1 MENQLPIRVE
11 EAVKSIDA
19 AAKVILFGSR
29 ARGEARE
36 DSDWD
41 FLILTSKA
49 VTPNLEDEF
58 RTKLYDLE
66 LEYEQVISSVIEN
79 EQNWENYLNAEF
91 YKNVQADG
99 IEVATLKA
107 A

>member
-1 MENQLPIRVE
+1 MESQLPIQVE
-11 EAVKSIDA
+11 EAVHTIDP

-41 FLILTSKA
+41 FLILTTQI
-49 VTPNLEDEF
+49 VTPELEDEF
-58 RTKLYDLE
+58 RRKLYDLE
-66 LEYEQVISSVIEN
+66 LKYEQVISSVIEN
-79 EQNWENYLNAEF
+79 DKNWENYLNSEF
-91 YKNVQADG
+91 YKNVHADG
-99 IEVATLKA
+99 IEVETLKA

>member
-1 MENQLPIRVE
+1 MESQLPIEVE
-11 EAVKSIDA
+11 EAVQSIDP

-41 FLILTSKA
+41 FLILTSKE
-49 VTPNLEDEF
+49 VTPALEDEF
-58 RTKLYDLE
+58 RTKLYELE

-79 EQNWENYLNAEF
+79 DENWENYLNSEF

-99 IEVATLKA
+99 IEVDTLKA

>member
-11 EAVKSIDA
+11 EMVKSIDA
-19 AAKVILFGSR
+19 SAKVILFGSR

-41 FLILTSKA
+41 FLILTSKE

-58 RTKLYDLE
+58 RVKLYDLE

-79 EQNWENYLNAEF
+79 EQNWKNYLNSEF
-91 YKNVQADG
+91 YNNIQTDG
-99 IEVATLKA
+99 IEVETLKA

>member
-1 MENQLPIRVE
+1 MESQLPIQVE
-11 EAVKSIDA
+11 EAVRTVDS

-29 ARGEARE
+29 ARGEARK

-41 FLILTSKA
+41 FLILTSQE
-49 VTPNLEDEF
+49 VTPALEDEF
-58 RTKLYDLE
+58 RAKLYELE

-79 EQNWENYLNAEF
+79 NQNWENYLNSEF
-91 YKNVQADG
+91 YKNVEMDG
-99 IEVATLKA
+99 IEVDTLKA

>member
-1 MENQLPIRVE
+1 MESQLPLQVE
-11 EAVKSIDA
+11 EAVRSIDS

-29 ARGEARE
+29 ARGEALE

-41 FLILTSKA
+41 FLILTSQE
-49 VTPNLEDEF
+49 VTPALEDEF
-58 RTKLYDLE
+58 RTKLYELE

-79 EQNWENYLNAEF
+79 DQHWENYLNSEF
-91 YKNVQADG
+91 YKNVQKDG
-99 IEVATLKA
+99 IEVETLKA

>member
-1 MENQLPIRVE
+1 MENQLLTRVE
-11 EAVKSIDA
+11 EMVKSIDA
-19 AAKVILFGSR
+19 SAKVILFGSR

-41 FLILTSKA
+41 FLILTSKE

-58 RTKLYDLE
+58 RVKLYGLE

-79 EQNWENYLNAEF
+79 EQNWKNYLNSEF
-91 YKNVQADG
+91 YKNIQTDG
-99 IEVATLKA
+99 IEVETLKA

>member
-1 MENQLPIRVE
+1 MENQLPIQVE
-11 EAVKSIDA
+11 ASVKSIDPL
-19 AAKVILFGSR
+19 AKVILFGSR

-41 FLILTSKA
+41 FLILTEREI
-49 VTPNLEDEF
+49 TPMLEDEI
-58 RTKLYDLE
+58 RTKIYELE

-79 EQNWENYLNAEF
+79 EENWENYLNSEF
-91 YKNVQADG
+91 YKNVQTDG
-99 IEVATLKA
+99 IEVETLRA

>member
-1 MENQLPIRVE
+1 MESQLPIQVE
-11 EAVKSIDA
+11 KAVQSIDS

-29 ARGEARE
+29 ARGEARG

-41 FLILTSKA
+41 FLILTSRE
-49 VTPNLEDEF
+49 VTPDLEDEF
-58 RTKLYDLE
+58 RTKLYELE

-79 EQNWENYLNAEF
+79 DQHWENYMHSEF
-91 YKNVQADG
+91 YKNVQTDG
-99 IEVATLKA
+99 IEVETLKA

>member
-1 MENQLPIRVE
+1 MESHLPIE
-11 EAVKSIDA
+11 VKETVQSIDP

-41 FLILTSKA
+41 FLILTSQE
-49 VTPNLEDEF
+49 VTPSLEDEF
-58 RTKLYDLE
+58 RTKLYELE

-79 EQNWENYLNAEF
+79 DQNWENYLNSEF
-91 YKNVQADG
+91 YKNVEMDG
-99 IEVATLKA
+99 IEVESLKA